1 MTPNPENPDPGPNAP
16 RILVVDDDPVTL
28 EVVRNILGFE
38 GMVVT
43 VAAGGHEALTR
54 IDAGEVFDLVL
65 LAGMVQGMTGFEL
78 CREIRRRH
86 NHDELPVL
94 MLADKK
100 RHTDLTKG
108 LNSGANDCL
117 GKPFAREELLARV
130 YAQLKVR
137 EAHEMARENN
147 RLRCELE
154 LRIQTELALR
164 LAHQRLDRLHHAL
177 PVPMVAINESREIAF
192 CTRAFAERFGYR
204 AHDLLGE
211 SVQPLFGASAETL
224 ETWFAVLENP
234 EAVLPA
240 GGVFFLLVAADGT
253 PWSGRVVPA
262 ALKLENEH
270 LLLLL
275 LDETS
280 SVAASLRW
288 LHDLSRNRRL
298 LQQMAG
304 TLNSLFPLKL
314 ERYPGFIAELHAVD
328 RSLARICRELT
339 PEAPGQ
345 NPRQLIVEAMQ
356 LALDLWT
363 ETTLTTKADL
373 ARRSGQWAVYVN
385 QDGWERTQ
393 TLDRYLAI
401 HTLPARPR
409 LKKVLLTGDFV
420 LANAP
425 ADTPLRQRCASALAR
440 LRELH

>member
-1 MTPNPENPDPGPNAP
+1 MTPHPENPDPGPNAP
-16 RILVVDDDPVTL
+16 RILVVDDDPADL
-28 EVVRNILGFE
+28 QVVRNILGLE

-43 VAAGGHEALTR
+43 VAAGGHEALTLM
-54 IDAGEVFDLVL
+54 DTGEVFDLVL
-65 LAGMVQGMTGFEL
+65 LEGMVQGMTGFAL

-94 MLADKK
+94 VLADKK
-100 RHTDLTKG
+100 KPADLTEG
-108 LNSGANDCL
+108 LNSGANDYL
-117 GKPFAREELLARV
+117 GKPFTREELLARV
-130 YAQLKVR
+130 SAQLKVR
-137 EAHEMARENN
+137 AAHEMALENN

-154 LRIQTELALR
+154 LRAQAELALR
-164 LAHQRLDRLHHAL
+164 LVHRRLAGMLHAL
-177 PVPMVAINESREIAF
+177 PVPMLAINGSHEIAF

-204 AHDLLGE
+204 AHGLLGK
-211 SVQPLFGASAETL
+211 SAQIFFGASVETL
-224 ETWFAVLENP
+224 ETWFALLEAP
-234 EAVLPA
+234 GAVLPV
-240 GGVFFLLVAADGT
+240 GGAFLLLAEADGT

-262 ALKLENEH
+262 ALELENER

-288 LHDLSRNRRL
+288 IHDLSLNRRML
-298 LQQMAG
+298 LQMEE
-304 TLNSLFPLKL
+304 TLNCFSPLIL
-314 ERYPGFIAELHAVD
+314 EQDPGIIDQLYAVD

-339 PEAPGQ
+339 PEAPGR

-356 LALDLWT
+356 LALDLWI

-425 ADTPLRQRCASALAR
+425 ADTPLRRRCASALAR
-440 LRELH
+440 LREMH